1 MAERCRGMIFI
12 MMAALASD
20 ECHLLLLRVK
30 RFAFYSNIEEFAFAK
45 FFSFLASDEC
55 HLLLLRVKRFAFY
68 SNIEEFAFAKFFSF
82 LASDE
87 CHLLLPGI

>member
-1 MAERCRGMIFI
+1 MIFI

-45 FFSFLASDEC
+45 FFSFLA
-55 HLLLLRVKRFAFY
+55 
-68 SNIEEFAFAKFFSF
+68 N
-82 LASDE
+82 DE